1 MAQGFRMAARKGLR
15 SSRVQ
20 KASAPSG
27 AQNGPE
33 RVPAGLAWAGGGLR
47 GERPRG
53 NAGSACRGAPPR
65 APSLPPGREAG
76 ARQAAA
82 ARTCWRKLER
92 LGSGQPSVK
101 PGPGPAGAEGRGPS
115 WRLPARPEQ
124 GSARAAPPRPTRVR
138 ELGDRTPLGLRG
150 RDRKGLGGANSR
162 RKGKGACFP
171 GCGTEGVGGRWPGA
185 QGAEGRARGGG
196 ALGLGFPE
204 VAQYCKGEQK
214 TEPGDPGEPR
224 GERQGREGREGG
236 RALAPAP
243 TGRPAPG
250 RGAAPARPLP
260 GPSGRAWPGG
270 TRPPHTSRASGALPV
285 PPAAA
290 ASRGE
295 GGGAGPARP
304 SNLLRVHS
312 HDSRPGLPA
321 PEPGRPVPAPAPPAW
336 LHKVAEKP
344 PPARPGPARMRGRSG
359 SRAPRAAPP
368 WPCAEPRGWT
378 DGGAGGGAAHA
389 LRGPAAARAPSTHLA
404 PAPAA
409 AGGAGSGAPGP
420 PSTPC
425 PRPLSPSSEGQS
437 VRRLS
442 PAALATCP
450 KFRCPA
456 ASCARRPLPDPSGC
470 APLRRPA
477 PSALPAAV
485 GAAAA
490 ARWVQPAAAA
500 SAVTEP
506 RARRRAPA
514 VNPRPLPA
522 APGRG
527 QHTPP
532 TVRPAP
538 PRPAPPR
545 PALLR
550 PSGPAAAPAGKCSPS
565 RRLCRERWDL

>member
-1 MAQGFRMAARKGLR
+1 MSQEKLAGRTIRASLEFQLYGLDFSRRPPTQGGGWAVTDTSPPTGSQRKACARVESRRRPRRAVPRTGRRESRLAWPGLGE
-15 SSRVQ
+15 
-20 KASAPSG
+20 ASAGSG
-27 AQNGPE
+27 
-33 RVPAGLAWAGGGLR
+33 RGGT
-47 GERPRG
+47 
-53 NAGSACRGAPPR
+53 RGARAEELRPGRPP
-65 APSLPPGREAG
+65 SPPGREAG

-124 GSARAAPPRPTRVR
+124 GSARAAPPRPPRVR

-171 GCGTEGVGGRWPGA
+171 GCGTEGPRGVAPRRPAHSRDPQAGPGRAGLGPRTPPGPRAPSPCRPPQPPPAEKEEA
-185 QGAEGRARGGG
+185 QGPHVPQTCCEFTPTTP
-196 ALGLGFPE
+196 ALGSPLPS
-204 VAQYCKGEQK
+204 
-214 TEPGDPGEPR
+214 
-224 GERQGREGREGG
+224 REG
-236 RALAPAP
+236 PCP
-243 TGRPAPG
+243 P
-250 RGAAPARPLP
+250 RPLP
-260 GPSGRAWPGG
+260 PGYI
-270 TRPPHTSRASGALPV
+270 RSPR
-285 PPAAA
+285 
-290 ASRGE
+290 
-295 GGGAGPARP
+295 
-304 SNLLRVHS
+304 
-312 HDSRPGLPA
+312 SRP
-321 PEPGRPVPAPAPPAW
+321 
-336 LHKVAEKP
+336 
-344 PPARPGPARMRGRSG
+344 RPGPARMRGRSG

-368 WPCAEPRGWT
+368 WPCAEPQGWT

-532 TVRPAP
+532 TELPYRPQP
-538 PRPAPPR
+538 PSKNNTLANKENNY
-545 PALLR
+545 LL
-550 PSGPAAAPAGKCSPS
+550 
-565 RRLCRERWDL
+565 